1 MGSFPEDPST
11 LKPLR
16 ELGHGAFGKVL
27 LMEHQDGGGK
37 LYAVK
42 TESLRAA
49 VPQLFYEYRVYQR
62 IRNVQG
68 VPRVFALWQDGR
80 SAFMAMQVLGPSLEH
95 EINKITEWDV
105 LQWIAPKSLSIIEG
119 IHSAGF
125 IHRDIKP
132 ENLLCGLKGL
142 SDRQIFLV
150 DYGLCK
156 RFRMETNDH
165 ISYREGKKLTGT
177 IRYASVHT
185 HLGAEQSRRD
195 DLESL
200 GYVLVYL
207 IRRKLPWMNAG
218 GATKQ
223 EQHERI
229 TNIKTK
235 MTIEQLCVGLP
246 ACFVHYFR
254 HVRSLSFE
262 GTPDYALLRSY
273 FRQAH

>member
-1 MGSFPEDPST
+1 MGSFPEDPNT
-11 LKPLR
+11 LKNIR

-27 LMEHQDGGGK
+27 LMEHKDTARF
-37 LYAVK
+37 YAVK
-42 TESLRAA
+42 IESLRAP

-62 IRNVQG
+62 LRHIVG
-68 VPRVFALWQDGR
+68 VPRVFALWQDGT

-95 EINKITEWDV
+95 ELTKITEWDV
-105 LQWIAPKSLSIIEG
+105 LQWIAPKALSVIES

-125 IHRDIKP
+125 LHRDIKP
-132 ENLLCGLKGL
+132 ENLLCGIKGL
-142 SDRQIFLV
+142 SDRQLFLV

-156 RFRMETNDH
+156 RYRMEDH
-165 ISYREGKKLTGT
+165 IPYREGKKLTGT

-200 GYVLVYL
+200 GYVLIYL
-207 IRRKLPWMNAG
+207 LRRKLPWMNAG

-223 EQHERI
+223 EQHDRI
-229 TNIKTK
+229 TAIKTK
-235 MTIEQLCVGLP
+235 TTLDDLCSGLP
-246 ACFVHYFR
+246 SCFIHYFR
-254 HVRSLSFE
+254 HVRALSFE

-273 FRQAH
+273 FRHAHH